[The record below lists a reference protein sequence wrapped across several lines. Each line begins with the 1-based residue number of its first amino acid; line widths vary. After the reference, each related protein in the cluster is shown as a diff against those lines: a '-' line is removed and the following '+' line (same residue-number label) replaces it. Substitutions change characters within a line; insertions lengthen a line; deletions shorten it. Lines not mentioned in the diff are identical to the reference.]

1 MRLNQPILH
10 PYFRISISDI
20 GGHVRTLEYYY
31 EYFAQKFAAE
41 HKKLKTEK
49 MSKEEK
55 TETAVHN
62 MNIKKIMEFV
72 KQRIIDKYSLELNSH
87 WLTIPLAKAI
97 LGFPVKKMD
106 TIMLN
111 KISMSYQELSSMGV
125 VNLVLTEE
133 RGEYLI
139 RLPYVW
145 VCAIVESS
153 DDHEMMYW
161 KSMMLRHDEPWQ
173 NFEDF
178 NANFPDVEVDLPEII
193 DIKLYRSLHQYPVTK
208 TYKNN
213 QVKYENM
220 TEVRNGYIDLDL
232 LKEGNIKRYIGCV
245 FLNAPGEVAEAMNK
259 AGVKEWVL
267 LFLTNANKEN
277 NLSIDNKPNSAL
289 VSMKNFQKFY
299 GYTYA
304 SRAEFASG
312 MFCNLEFPF

>member
-1 MRLNQPILH
+1 
-10 PYFRISISDI
+10 
-20 GGHVRTLEYYY
+20 
-31 EYFAQKFAAE
+31 
-41 HKKLKTEK
+41 
-49 MSKEEK
+49 
-55 TETAVHN
+55 
-62 MNIKKIMEFV
+62 
-72 KQRIIDKYSLELNSH
+72 
-87 WLTIPLAKAI
+87 
-97 LGFPVKKMD
+97 MD
-106 TIMLN
+106 AIMLN

-125 VNLVLTEE
+125 VNLVPTEE
-133 RGEYLI
+133 HGEYLI

-153 DDHEMMYW
+153 DDHGMMYW
-161 KSMMLRHDEPWQ
+161 KSMMLRYDEPWQ

-178 NANFPDVEVDLPEII
+178 NAKFWALRLRLFHLIGYKQIKLKILFKGADFSLSFPDVEVDLPEII
-193 DIKLYRSLHQYPVTK
+193 DIKLYRSLHRYPVTK

-232 LKEGNIKRYIGCV
+232 LKEGNIKRYIGCL
-245 FLNAPGEVAEAMNK
+245 FFNAPGEVNQELYDKTYEKVAEAMNK
-259 AGVKEWVL
+259 AEVKEWVL

-304 SRAEFASG
+304 SRAQFASANEKIYFNSAPVESLTILG
-312 MFCNLEFPF
+312 FNEEERNNIRLKCKEHPRKA